1 MDSTDCFLEI
11 LSAYQSS
18 DSGCQVSLLEYC
30 HRFGVDYY
38 KFLGW
43 YRHYKCQLGNSTSPS
58 DVQLAP
64 IHVNGSPSGHSR
76 CTSSPKSVKSDN
88 FEIVSFRLKLGNG
101 VEIRK
106 CNTNLESITAL
117 LQNLGT
123 LCWG

>member
-43 YRHYKCQLGNSTSPS
+43 YRHYKCQLTNPTPPFWCAADPYSCERFPLRSFTLYIISQICQIG
-58 DVQLAP
+58 QL
-64 IHVNGSPSGHSR
+64 
-76 CTSSPKSVKSDN
+76 
-88 FEIVSFRLKLGNG
+88 
-101 VEIRK
+101 
-106 CNTNLESITAL
+106 
-117 LQNLGT
+117 
-123 LCWG
+123 

>member
-11 LSAYQSS
+11 LSAYQSA
-18 DSGCQVSLLEYC
+18 DSSCKVSLLDYC

-43 YRHYKCQLGNSTSPS
+43 YRHYKCQLGNSPS
-58 DVQLAP
+58 DVHLAP
-64 IHVNGSPSGHSR
+64 IHVSGSPFGHSH
-76 CTSSPKSVKSDN
+76 CTSPKPVMPDN

-123 LCWG
+123 LC

>member
-43 YRHYKCQLGNSTSPS
+43 YRVISANWVTQLPLP
-58 DVQLAP
+58 V
-64 IHVNGSPSGHSR
+64 
-76 CTSSPKSVKSDN
+76 
-88 FEIVSFRLKLGNG
+88 
-101 VEIRK
+101 
-106 CNTNLESITAL
+106 CNWPLFM
-117 LQNLGT
+117 
-123 LCWG
+123 

>member
-18 DSGCQVSLLEYC
+18 DSGCQVC
-30 HRFGVDYY
+30 
-38 KFLGW
+38 
-43 YRHYKCQLGNSTSPS
+43 HYKCQLTNPTSPS
-58 DVQLAP
+58 GMQLTP

-76 CTSSPKSVKSDN
+76 CTLSPKSVKSDN

-123 LCWG
+123 LC

>member
-11 LSAYQSS
+11 LSAYQSAS
-18 DSGCQVSLLEYC
+18 SSCKVSLLDYC

-43 YRHYKCQLGNSTSPS
+43 YRHYKCQLAKPPSPCG
-58 DVQLAP
+58 VQLTP
-64 IHVNGSPSGHSR
+64 IHVNGSPSGRSR
-76 CTSSPKSVKSDN
+76 CTSPKSVKPDN

-106 CNTNLESITAL
+106 HNTNLESITAL
-117 LQNLGT
+117 LQNLVT
-123 LCWG
+123 LC